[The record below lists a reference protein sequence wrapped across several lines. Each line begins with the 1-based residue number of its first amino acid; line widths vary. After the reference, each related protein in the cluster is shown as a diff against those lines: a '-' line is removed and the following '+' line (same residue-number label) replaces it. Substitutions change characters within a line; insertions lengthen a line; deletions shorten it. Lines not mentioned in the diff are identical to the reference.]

1 MTRLATPQIMTES
14 GSAQPFPKGLSTEEA
29 TLRLQSYG
37 RNAVDSGREENFLEE
52 LLESLREPL
61 VLLLLAVGGLYFLFG
76 ETRDAMIVLGVVVAV
91 ALIETMIEWR
101 AGKAIAALT
110 AMSDSRALVWRDDNL
125 GDVAVENLVPG
136 DLLEL
141 RAGVRIGADAQLV
154 QAHGF
159 SVDESLVTGE
169 AAPVGHDVE
178 TPDLLGGTLVVRGS
192 GQGIVTRTG
201 MSSALGRIA
210 ELVADAKEPKTP
222 MQRQMAELA
231 RVLLWVA
238 ISVSAIIPLIG
249 IALGQP
255 PKEMLLTG
263 LSLAFAT
270 IPEELA
276 VLIVIVLG
284 LGSLKLARRGA
295 IVRQLRAAET
305 LGAITT
311 ICTDKTGTL
320 TQNRMTVLEP
330 LSASAL
336 IGEGTGDVWRLQEAA
351 ALASGDAKFEPMDA
365 AILSA
370 AGAPLPA
377 DFYPF
382 DQFLRLATGVS
393 SRDDG
398 GFAIGTKGTVE
409 AVLAN
414 CATWRQD
421 GRDVPL
427 SETDRARLNEAAA
440 EAGRRGRILGIASRR
455 AETLP
460 ADRDE
465 AEHDLTF
472 EGILILGD
480 PIRPEVAEA
489 LAGLRAA
496 GVGVSVITGDQP
508 ETARRIAEEAGLVVE
523 HEISGPEIAG
533 MEQRSI
539 AASLAHGAV
548 VSRAQPGDK
557 LRIVNAL
564 TEAGSVVMMT
574 GDGVNDAPALRAAS
588 VGVAMGHAGSDAAR
602 EAAGV
607 VLTDDSFATI
617 YQAVRQ
623 GRRLYDNFRKAIR
636 FYLAVKLAIIAISAV
651 AAISGHPLPFSPV
664 QIVIL
669 ELFMDLGA
677 ALAFVNQPADSD
689 IMRRPP
695 RNPDSPFFQRD
706 LVIDIV
712 LGSLTLAAV
721 VLGAFYWTFAQE
733 GDLAEARGAALVAWF
748 AGHVSLGFVMSFDGG
763 RPRLR
768 ALIDNPMLLIWI
780 AASLAFAAVLATV
793 PVVVEA
799 IGAKAAGF
807 GTITLIV
814 VAAILAPLWMVLRLR
829 RRPFRGEMPT
839 LPEVRE

>member
-1 MTRLATPQIMTES
+1 
-14 GSAQPFPKGLSTEEA
+14 
-29 TLRLQSYG
+29 
-37 RNAVDSGREENFLEE
+37 
-52 LLESLREPL
+52 
-61 VLLLLAVGGLYFLFG
+61 
-76 ETRDAMIVLGVVVAV
+76 
-91 ALIETMIEWR
+91 MIEWR

-110 AMSDSRALVWRDDNL
+110 AMSDPMALVWRDGDL
-125 GDVAVENLVPG
+125 GDVAVEDLVPG
-136 DLLEL
+136 DLLDL
-141 RAGVRIGADAQLV
+141 RAGVRIGADARLV
-154 QAHGF
+154 RAHGLA
-159 SVDESLVTGE
+159 VDESLVTGE
-169 AAPVGHDVE
+169 AEPVGHGAE

-192 GQGIVTRTG
+192 GQAVVTQTG
-201 MSSALGRIA
+201 MASTLGRIA
-210 ELVADAKEPKTP
+210 ELVAGAKEPKTP
-222 MQRQMAELA
+222 MQRQMGELA

-238 ISVSAIIPLIG
+238 LSVSAIIPMIG

-276 VLIVIVLG
+276 VMIVIVLG

-305 LGAITT
+305 LGAVTT

-320 TQNRMTVLEP
+320 TQNRMTVLEWF
-330 LSASAL
+330 SASAL
-336 IGEGTGDVWRLQEAA
+336 IGEGTGDVRSLMEAA
-351 ALASGDAKFEPMDA
+351 GLASGDTKFEPMDA

-370 AGAPLPA
+370 ANMPPPV

-382 DQFLRLATGVS
+382 DQSLRLATGVS
-393 SRDDG
+393 PQDDG
-398 GFAIGTKGTVE
+398 GFAIGTKGAVE

-414 CATWRQD
+414 CETWRRD
-421 GRDVPL
+421 GQDVPL
-427 SETDRARLNEAAA
+427 SDNDRARLSEAVA

-455 AETLP
+455 AESPP

-465 AEHDLTF
+465 AERDQTF
-472 EGILILGD
+472 EGIVILGD
-480 PIRPEVAEA
+480 PIRPEVAGA
-489 LAGLRAA
+489 LAGLHKA

-508 ETARRIAEEAGLVVE
+508 ETARRIAEEVGLVVE

-533 MEQRSI
+533 MDQHSI

-548 VSRAQPGDK
+548 VARAQPGDK

-564 TEAGSVVMMT
+564 MEAGGVVMMT

-617 YQAVRQ
+617 FEAVRQ

-695 RNPDSPFFQRD
+695 RDPNAPFFQRE

-712 LGSLTLAAV
+712 LGALTLAAV
-721 VLGAFYWTFAQE
+721 VLAAFYWMMIQT
-733 GDLAEARGAALVAWF
+733 DNLAEARGAALIAWF
-748 AGHVSLGFVMSFDGG
+748 AGHVSLGFIMSFDDG

-768 ALIDNPMLLIWI
+768 ALIDNPMLLLWI
-780 AASLAFAAVLATV
+780 ASSLAFAAVLATV
-793 PVVVEA
+793 PAVAEA
-799 IGAKAAGF
+799 VGAKSTGLGTTALFAG
-807 GTITLIV
+807 
-814 VAAILAPLWMVLRLR
+814 AAILAPLLMVFRLR
-829 RRPFRGEMPT
+829 AHPAPHGAGT
-839 LPEVRE
+839 LSETRK

>member
-1 MTRLATPQIMTES
+1 MQES
-14 GSAQPFPKGLSTEEA
+14 GSTQPTTTGLTTEEA
-29 TLRLQSYG
+29 TLRLQSHG
-37 RNAVDSGREENFLEE
+37 RNAADSGREETFLEE

-61 VLLLLAVGGLYFLFG
+61 VLLLLAVGGLYFFFG
-76 ETRDAMIVLGVVVAV
+76 ETRDALIVLGVVVAV
-91 ALIETMIEWR
+91 ALTETMIEWR

-110 AMSDSRALVWRDDNL
+110 AMSDPMALVWRDGDL
-125 GDVAVENLVPG
+125 GDVAVEDLVPG
-136 DLLEL
+136 DLLDL
-141 RAGVRIGADAQLV
+141 RAGVRIGADARLV
-154 QAHGF
+154 RAHGLA
-159 SVDESLVTGE
+159 VDESLVTGE
-169 AAPVGHDVE
+169 AEPVGHGAE

-192 GQGIVTRTG
+192 GQAVVTQTG
-201 MSSALGRIA
+201 MASTLGRIA
-210 ELVADAKEPKTP
+210 ELVAGAKEPKTP
-222 MQRQMAELA
+222 MQRQMGELA

-238 ISVSAIIPLIG
+238 LSVSAIIPMIG

-276 VLIVIVLG
+276 VMIVIVLG

-305 LGAITT
+305 LGAVTT

-320 TQNRMTVLEP
+320 TQNRMTVLEWF
-330 LSASAL
+330 SASAL
-336 IGEGTGDVWRLQEAA
+336 IGEGTGDVRSLMEAA
-351 ALASGDAKFEPMDA
+351 GLASGDTKFEPMDA

-370 AGAPLPA
+370 ANMPPPV

-382 DQFLRLATGVS
+382 DQSLRLATGVS
-393 SRDDG
+393 PQDDG
-398 GFAIGTKGTVE
+398 GFAIGTKGAVE

-414 CATWRQD
+414 CETWRRD
-421 GRDVPL
+421 GQDVPL
-427 SETDRARLNEAAA
+427 SDNDRARLSEAVA

-455 AETLP
+455 AESPP

-465 AEHDLTF
+465 AERDQTF
-472 EGILILGD
+472 EGIVILGD
-480 PIRPEVAEA
+480 PIRPEVAGA
-489 LAGLRAA
+489 LAGLHKA

-508 ETARRIAEEAGLVVE
+508 ETARRIAEEVGLVVE

-533 MEQRSI
+533 MDQHSI

-548 VSRAQPGDK
+548 VARAQPGDK

-564 TEAGSVVMMT
+564 MEAGGVVMMT

-617 YQAVRQ
+617 FEAVRQ

-695 RNPDSPFFQRD
+695 RDPNAPFFQRE

-712 LGSLTLAAV
+712 LGALTLAAV
-721 VLGAFYWTFAQE
+721 VLAAFYWMMIQT
-733 GDLAEARGAALVAWF
+733 DNLAEARGAALIAWF
-748 AGHVSLGFVMSFDGG
+748 AGHVSLGFIMSFDDG

-768 ALIDNPMLLIWI
+768 ALIDNPMLLLWI
-780 AASLAFAAVLATV
+780 ASSLAFAAVLATV
-793 PVVVEA
+793 PAVAEA
-799 IGAKAAGF
+799 VGAKSTGLGTTALFAG
-807 GTITLIV
+807 
-814 VAAILAPLWMVLRLR
+814 AAILAPLLMVFRLR
-829 RRPFRGEMPT
+829 AHPAPHGAGT
-839 LPEVRE
+839 LSETRK